1 VIDNNPL
8 TVFNRQLE
16 KDELDKPIGSTAI
29 TGVAKAIGAV
39 SQIPTLRPLGLI
51 AKGFDL
57 AGKCLN
63 LGVPTVEENL
73 KLFGSLTEE
82 AVLRVEERL
91 AVLET
96 SADVA
101 EAFQRRIE
109 SEQFSKYLA
118 SGVLQTQRTTQESR
132 LKRMAWIIANGLKE
146 NDLDLESGDD
156 MMRAAVELKDADIIL
171 LGKLYESQN
180 HLLIQVRRGESPE
193 KWHGDIQTVQRDFA
207 NSGKLNP
214 QEHLYYRSSY
224 SRLESVGF
232 IQRIT
237 SAGDYGVGHELYA
250 LLPEGKKFYERL
262 QEIAM

>member
-1 VIDNNPL
+1 MVIDNNPL

-29 TGVAKAIGAV
+29 AGVAKAIGAV

-156 MMRAAVELKDADIIL
+156 MMRAAVELKDADIAL
-171 LGKLYESQN
+171 LARIYGLQAF
-180 HLLIQVRRGESPE
+180 I
-193 KWHGDIQTVQRDFA
+193 IRDGTSSDA
-207 NSGKLNP
+207 DRLHRIATDWTARTKLNP
-214 QEHLYYRSSY
+214 ENGGIDSAA
-224 SRLESVGF
+224 SRGSIV
-232 IQRIT
+232 
-237 SAGDYGVGHELYA
+237 
-250 LLPEGKKFYERL
+250 RL
-262 QEIAM
+262 QAQAFVQIRTPGFDAGAEIVVLMEDGARFFERVQEVEK